1 VVHDYEV
8 FLFIGLR
15 SKAVPWRSMLK
26 GAAIDF
32 SPLTAWGVLGGSG
45 EYLLGFQSL
54 N

>member
-1 VVHDYEV
+1 
-8 FLFIGLR
+8 
-15 SKAVPWRSMLK
+15 MLK